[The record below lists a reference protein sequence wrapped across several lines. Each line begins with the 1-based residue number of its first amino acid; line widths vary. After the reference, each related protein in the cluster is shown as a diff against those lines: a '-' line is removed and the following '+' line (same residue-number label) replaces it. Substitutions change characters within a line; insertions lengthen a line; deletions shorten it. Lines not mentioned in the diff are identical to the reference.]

1 MELKQII
8 KLVNKHFKCDIT
20 QNKRDRE
27 LVMARAVYFWLAKN
41 VCKISMK
48 KIGAAVGRDHASVLY
63 GLANLDN
70 WLRFDDFF
78 RVDFETIKMIVLSN
92 YVCSISKGEKMT
104 PDTLLYKYNTLL
116 IENDILKKQL
126 KNKKN
131 EL

>member
-70 WLRFDDFF
+70 WIRFDDFF

-92 YVCSISKGEKMT
+92 YESEKMT
-104 PDTLLYKYNTLL
+104 AETLLFKYNTLL

-126 KNKKN
+126 KNKKK
-131 EL
+131 

>member
-8 KLVNKHFKCDIT
+8 KLVNKHFNCDIR

-27 LVMARAVYFWLAKN
+27 IVMARAVYFWLAKN

-70 WLRFDDFF
+70 WVRFDDFF
-78 RVDFETIKMIVLSN
+78 RIDFETIKMIVLSN
-92 YVCSISKGEKMT
+92 YESEKMT
-104 PDTLLYKYNTLL
+104 AETLLYKYNTLL

-126 KNKKN
+126 KNHTK
-131 EL
+131 

>member
-8 KLVNKHFKCDIT
+8 KLVNKHFNCDIR

-70 WLRFDDFF
+70 WVRFDDFF

-92 YVCSISKGEKMT
+92 YESEKMT
-104 PDTLLYKYNTLL
+104 AETLLYKYNTLL
-116 IENDILKKQL
+116 IENDVLKKQL
-126 KNKKN
+126 KNHTK
-131 EL
+131 

>member
-70 WLRFDDFF
+70 WIRFDDFF

-92 YVCSISKGEKMT
+92 YESEKMT
-104 PDTLLYKYNTLL
+104 AETLLYKYNTLL
-116 IENDILKKQL
+116 IENDILKKQI

>member
-8 KLVNKHFKCDIT
+8 KLVNKHFKCDIR

-27 LVMARAVYFWLAKN
+27 IVMARAVYFWLAKN

-70 WLRFDDFF
+70 WIRFDDFF
-78 RVDFETIKMIVLSN
+78 RVDFETLKMIVFSN
-92 YVCSISKGEKMT
+92 YESEKMT
-104 PDTLLYKYNTLL
+104 AETLLYKYNTLL

-131 EL
+131 E

>member
-8 KLVNKHFKCDIT
+8 KLVNKHFKCDIR

-70 WLRFDDFF
+70 WIRFDDFF

-92 YVCSISKGEKMT
+92 YETEKMT
-104 PDTLLYKYNTLL
+104 AETLLYKYNTLL

>member
-8 KLVNKHFKCDIT
+8 KLVNKHFNCDIR

-70 WLRFDDFF
+70 WVRFDDFF
-78 RVDFETIKMIVLSN
+78 RIDFETIKMIVLSN
-92 YVCSISKGEKMT
+92 YESEKMT
-104 PDTLLYKYNTLL
+104 AETLLYKYNTLL
-116 IENDILKKQL
+116 IENEILKKQL
-126 KNKKN
+126 KNHTK
-131 EL
+131 

>member
-8 KLVNKHFKCDIT
+8 KLVNKHFNCDIR

-70 WLRFDDFF
+70 WIRFDDFF
-78 RVDFETIKMIVLSN
+78 RIDFETIKMIVLST
-92 YVCSISKGEKMT
+92 YESEKMT
-104 PDTLLYKYNTLL
+104 AETLLYKYNTLL

-126 KNKKN
+126 KNHTK
-131 EL
+131 

>member
-8 KLVNKHFKCDIT
+8 KLVNKHFNCDIR

-70 WLRFDDFF
+70 WVRFDDFF
-78 RVDFETIKMIVLSN
+78 RIDFETIKMIVLSN
-92 YVCSISKGEKMT
+92 YESEKMT
-104 PDTLLYKYNTLL
+104 AETLLYKYNTLL
-116 IENDILKKQL
+116 IENDVLKKQL
-126 KNKKN
+126 KNHTK
-131 EL
+131 

>member
-8 KLVNKHFKCDIT
+8 KLVNKHFNCDIR

-70 WLRFDDFF
+70 WVRFDDFF
-78 RVDFETIKMIVLSN
+78 RIDFETIKMIVLSN
-92 YVCSISKGEKMT
+92 YESEKMT
-104 PDTLLYKYNTLL
+104 AETLLYKYNTLL
-116 IENDILKKQL
+116 IENDVLKKQL
-126 KNKKN
+126 KKYQK
-131 EL
+131 

>member
-8 KLVNKHFKCDIT
+8 KLVNKHFNCDIR

-70 WLRFDDFF
+70 WVRFDDFF
-78 RVDFETIKMIVLSN
+78 RIDFETLKMIVLSN
-92 YVCSISKGEKMT
+92 YESEKMT
-104 PDTLLYKYNTLL
+104 AETLLYKYNTLL

-126 KNKKN
+126 KNHTK
-131 EL
+131 

>member
-8 KLVNKHFKCDIT
+8 KLVNKHFNCDIT

-27 LVMARAVYFWLAKN
+27 IVMARAVYFWLAKN

-70 WLRFDDFF
+70 WVRFDDFF
-78 RVDFETIKMIVLSN
+78 RIDFETIKMIVLSN
-92 YVCSISKGEKMT
+92 YESEKMT
-104 PDTLLYKYNTLL
+104 AETLLYKYNTLL

-126 KNKKN
+126 KNHTK
-131 EL
+131 

>member
-70 WLRFDDFF
+70 WIRFDDFF

-92 YVCSISKGEKMT
+92 YESEKMT
-104 PDTLLYKYNTLL
+104 AETLLFKYNTLL

>member
-8 KLVNKHFKCDIT
+8 KLVNKHFNCDIR

-70 WLRFDDFF
+70 WIRFDDFF
-78 RVDFETIKMIVLSN
+78 RIDFETIKMIVLKLEKQIANFKSQCLILGAVDKDKVILLN
-92 YVCSISKGEKMT
+92 PSIKVPNGST
-104 PDTLLYKYNTLL
+104 V
-116 IENDILKKQL
+116 Q
-126 KNKKN
+126 
-131 EL
+131 

>member
-8 KLVNKHFKCDIT
+8 KLVNKHFKCDIR

-70 WLRFDDFF
+70 WIRFDDFF

-92 YVCSISKGEKMT
+92 YESEKMT
-104 PDTLLYKYNTLL
+104 AETLLYKYNTLL

-126 KNKKN
+126 KNQTK
-131 EL
+131 

>member
-70 WLRFDDFF
+70 WIRFDDFF

-92 YVCSISKGEKMT
+92 YESEKMT
-104 PDTLLYKYNTLL
+104 AETLLYKYNSLL

>member
-8 KLVNKHFKCDIT
+8 KLVNKHFNCDIR

-70 WLRFDDFF
+70 WVRFDDFF
-78 RVDFETIKMIVLSN
+78 RIDFETIKMIVLSN
-92 YVCSISKGEKMT
+92 YESEKMT
-104 PDTLLYKYNTLL
+104 AETLLYKYNTLL

-126 KNKKN
+126 KNHTK
-131 EL
+131 